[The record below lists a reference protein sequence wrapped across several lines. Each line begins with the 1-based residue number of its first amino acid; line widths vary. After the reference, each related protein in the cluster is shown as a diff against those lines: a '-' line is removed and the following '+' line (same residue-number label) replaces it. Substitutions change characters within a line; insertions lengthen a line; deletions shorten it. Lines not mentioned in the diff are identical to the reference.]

1 MVYTEVPQGWISSS
15 TSKSMSRISL
25 IPFVGNPHY
34 SKLLHRVRY
43 FNIYLWLQ
51 DNRSSFPRV
60 SLKSENMDARTQTA
74 VLFCLWN
81 ICIWEKKIDV
91 KQLKM
96 NKFIFTVKQL
106 KINSLIF
113 DARYFKMNKF
123 IKSFFQFIIS
133 TSSATFEVPSIRPET
148 NQVWPHLNE
157 IDPQRLEH
165 NIFSNK
171 F

>member
-25 IPFVGNPHY
+25 IPFVGNPHH

-81 ICIWEKKIDV
+81 ICIWEKKID
-91 KQLKM
+91 
-96 NKFIFTVKQL
+96 VKQL

>member
-1 MVYTEVPQGWISSS
+1 MVYTEVPQGWIPSS
-15 TSKSMSRISL
+15 TSKSMSRISM
-25 IPFVGNPHY
+25 IPFAGNPHH
-34 SKLLHRVRY
+34 SKLLHK
-43 FNIYLWLQ
+43 IYLWLQ

-60 SLKSENMDARTQTA
+60 SLKSENMDARPQTA
-74 VLFCLWN
+74 VLFCLRN
-81 ICIWEKKIDV
+81 ICIWEKKIDI

-106 KINSLIF
+106 KMNNFIF
-113 DARYFKMNKF
+113 DARHLKMNKF
-123 IKSFFQFIIS
+123 IKSFLQFIIS

-148 NQVWPHLNE
+148 NQVWPLLNE

-165 NIFSNK
+165 NIFSSK